1 MSVESSKKLWSIGG
15 GKGGIGKS
23 VFTLGLGISLSRM
36 GKKVILVDADLGGAN
51 LHTLMGVR
59 FPPCTLED
67 FLLNRVDR
75 LEDIVIDTQVE
86 GIGLICGAD
95 DILGAANPTYNQK
108 IRILKQ
114 IENLPADLVLLDL
127 GAGTSYNILDF
138 FNYSH
143 GRICIMTNQA
153 TSLQNVY
160 GFIKSALYRLIT
172 REFAKD
178 HDVLRLVLQT
188 EASPSESKIE
198 SVKELL
204 LQLQEGGEDRLSRF
218 SQLLKTF
225 ELFLVVNMVKEDPDL
240 QAARIIKKVCE
251 SFLSVVPQMLGHL
264 SYDPAIEKA
273 VNQMVPFPVNRDN
286 SPAAL
291 DLKEI
296 ARTVLMHCYNQA
308 DPGKEVGKRGN
319 FLSGQASGCRVRD
332 KGNISKRDCGKNC
345 LINER
350 LSRLKEAGAGAGKGD
365 SNRGRLGQAQGG
377 WAGSC
382 LPVRKTR

>member
-1 MSVESSKKLWSIGG
+1 MVSKEILPSRWEAKEMSVELSKKLWSIGG

-36 GKKVILVDADLGGAN
+36 GKKIILVDADLGGAN

-59 FPPCTLED
+59 FPPVTLED

-75 LEDIVIDTQVE
+75 LEDVVIDTRVE

-127 GAGTSYNILDF
+127 GAGTSFNILDF

-160 GFIKSALYRLIT
+160 GFIKSALYRQIT

-178 HDVLRLVLQT
+178 HSMLRLVLQT
-188 EASPSESKIE
+188 EVTPSESKIDSIE
-198 SVKELL
+198 ELL
-204 LQLQEGGEDRLSRF
+204 LQLSAGGEERVGRLLN
-218 SQLLKTF
+218 LLKNF
-225 ELFLVVNMVKEDPDL
+225 QLFLVVNMVRQDPDL
-240 QAARIIKKVCE
+240 QAARIIEKVCG
-251 SFLSVVPQMLGHL
+251 SFLSVTPQILGHL
-264 SYDPAIEKA
+264 SFDPAIEKA
-273 VNQMVPFPVNRDN
+273 VNQMVPFPLNQQN

-296 ARTVLMHCYNQA
+296 ALSVLMHCYEQA
-308 DPGKEVGKRGN
+308 DAVKEVWQGAD
-319 FLSGQASGCRVRD
+319 LPAEVASDFRD
-332 KGNISKRDCGKNC
+332 
-345 LINER
+345 
-350 LSRLKEAGAGAGKGD
+350 
-365 SNRGRLGQAQGG
+365 
-377 WAGSC
+377 
-382 LPVRKTR
+382 

>member
-1 MSVESSKKLWSIGG
+1 MSVELSKKLWSIGG

-36 GKKVILVDADLGGAN
+36 GKKIILVDADLGGAN

-108 IRILKQ
+108 VRILKQ

-143 GRICIMTNQA
+143 GRICVMTNQA

-160 GFIKSALYRLIT
+160 GFIKSALYRQIT

-178 HDVLRLVLQT
+178 HEMLRLVLQT
-188 EASPSESKIE
+188 DPAPSESKID
-198 SVKELL
+198 SVEALL
-204 LQLQEGGEDRLSRF
+204 LQLPSGGEDRLSRF
-218 SQLLKTF
+218 LNLLKNF
-225 ELFLVVNMVKEDPDL
+225 QLFLVVNMVKEKPDL
-240 QAARIIKKVCE
+240 QAGRIIEKVCG
-251 SFLSVVPQMLGHL
+251 SFLSIEPQMLGHIPF
-264 SYDPAIEKA
+264 DPAIEKA
-273 VNQMVPFPVNRDN
+273 VNQMVPFPLNQKN
-286 SPAAL
+286 SPAAVNL
-291 DLKEI
+291 REI
-296 ARTVLMHCYNQA
+296 AQTVLIQSYAQT
-308 DPGKEVGKRGN
+308 
-319 FLSGQASGCRVRD
+319 
-332 KGNISKRDCGKNC
+332 
-345 LINER
+345 
-350 LSRLKEAGAGAGKGD
+350 GAGAGVRQEADAAGHQP
-365 SNRGRLGQAQGG
+365 SGELAQD
-377 WAGSC
+377 AGN
-382 LPVRKTR
+382 V

>member
-1 MSVESSKKLWSIGG
+1 MESSKKLWSIGG

-36 GKKVILVDADLGGAN
+36 GKKIILVDADLGGAN

-204 LQLQEGGEDRLSRF
+204 LQLQQGGEDRLSRF

-264 SYDPAIEKA
+264 SFDPAIEKA

-286 SPAAL
+286 SPGAL
-291 DLKEI
+291 DLKDI
-296 ARTVLMHCYNQA
+296 ARTVLMHCYNQT
-308 DPGKEVGKRGN
+308 DPGKEVGRERIS
-319 FLSGQASGCRVRD
+319 FLGALQSAAS
-332 KGNISKRDCGKNC
+332 
-345 LINER
+345 EM
-350 LSRLKEAGAGAGKGD
+350 KE
-365 SNRGRLGQAQGG
+365 
-377 WAGSC
+377 
-382 LPVRKTR
+382 T

>member
-1 MSVESSKKLWSIGG
+1 MELSKKLWSIGG

-36 GKKVILVDADLGGAN
+36 GKKIILVDADLGGAN

-67 FLLNRVDR
+67 FLLNRVER

-95 DILGAANPTYNQK
+95 DILGAANPTYTQK
-108 IRILKQ
+108 VRILKQ

-138 FNYSH
+138 FNYSQ

-160 GFIKSALYRLIT
+160 GFIKSALYRRIT

-178 HDVLRLVLQT
+178 HDVLRMVLQT
-188 EASPSESKIE
+188 EATPPEGKIE

-204 LQLQEGGEDRLSRF
+204 LQLQEGGEDRLDRF
-218 SQLLKTF
+218 SQLLNTF

-240 QAARIIKKVCE
+240 QAARIIEKVCG
-251 SFLSVVPQMLGHL
+251 SFLSVVPQVLGHI
-264 SYDPAIEKA
+264 SYDPAIEKS
-273 VNQMVPFPVNRDN
+273 VNQMVPFPLNREN

-296 ARTVLMHCYNQA
+296 ARSVLANCYNRA
-308 DPGKEVGKRGN
+308 DPAEEVEKRGTS
-319 FLSGQASGCRVRD
+319 FLGALQSAAS
-332 KGNISKRDCGKNC
+332 KMK
-345 LINER
+345 
-350 LSRLKEAGAGAGKGD
+350 
-365 SNRGRLGQAQGG
+365 
-377 WAGSC
+377 
-382 LPVRKTR
+382 KT

>member
-1 MSVESSKKLWSIGG
+1 MLVELSKKLWSIGG

-36 GKKVILVDADLGGAN
+36 GKKIILVDADLGGAN

-67 FLLNRVDR
+67 FLLKRVDR
-75 LEDIVIDTQVE
+75 LEDIVIETQVE

-108 IRILKQ
+108 VRILKQ

-160 GFIKSALYRLIT
+160 GFIKSALYRQIT

-178 HDVLRLVLQT
+178 HDMLRLVLQT
-188 EASPSESKIE
+188 DVTASESKID
-198 SVKELL
+198 SVEELL
-204 LQLQEGGEDRLSRF
+204 LQLPVGGEERLNKF
-218 SQLLKTF
+218 LNLLKNF
-225 ELFLVVNMVKEDPDL
+225 KLFLLVNMVKEAPDL
-240 QAARIIKKVCE
+240 QAARIIEKVCG
-251 SFLSVVPQMLGHL
+251 SFLSVVPELLGHL
-264 SYDPAIEKA
+264 SFDPAIEKA
-273 VNQMVPFPVNRDN
+273 VNQMVPFPLNHQN
-286 SPAAL
+286 SPAAS
-291 DLKEI
+291 DFKEI
-296 ARTVLMHCYNQA
+296 AQIILMHCYDQA
-308 DPGKEVGKRGN
+308 DVVEEVPSEAD
-319 FLSGQASGCRVRD
+319 LSSGSASGFF
-332 KGNISKRDCGKNC
+332 
-345 LINER
+345 
-350 LSRLKEAGAGAGKGD
+350 
-365 SNRGRLGQAQGG
+365 GRSG
-377 WAGSC
+377 
-382 LPVRKTR
+382 

>member
-1 MSVESSKKLWSIGG
+1 LPANACGIGGANAVFPEGAKNYRAGSPYYPLKKFSPIEPDEKEMSVELGKKLWSIGG

-36 GKKVILVDADLGGAN
+36 GKKIILVDADLGGAN

-67 FLLNRVDR
+67 FFLNRVDR

-95 DILGAANPTYNQK
+95 DILGAANPTYAQK
-108 IRILKQ
+108 VRILKQ

-138 FNYSH
+138 FNYSQ

-160 GFIKSALYRLIT
+160 GFIKSALYRQIT

-188 EASPSESKIE
+188 EATPSESKIE

-204 LQLQEGGEDRLSRF
+204 LHLQVGGEDRLSRF

-225 ELFLVVNMVKEDPDL
+225 ELFLVVNMVKEEPDL
-240 QAARIIKKVCE
+240 QAARIIKKVCG

-264 SYDPAIEKA
+264 SYDPALEKA
-273 VNQMVPFPVNRDN
+273 VNQMVPFPVNQEN

-296 ARTVLMHCYNQA
+296 ARIVLANCYNQA
-308 DPGKEVGKRGN
+308 DPGKEVGKKAIS
-319 FLSGQASGCRVRD
+319 FLGALQGDAC
-332 KGNISKRDCGKNC
+332 
-345 LINER
+345 EM
-350 LSRLKEAGAGAGKGD
+350 KE
-365 SNRGRLGQAQGG
+365 
-377 WAGSC
+377 
-382 LPVRKTR
+382 T

>member
-1 MSVESSKKLWSIGG
+1 MAVALSKKLWSIGG

-36 GKKVILVDADLGGAN
+36 GKKIILVDGDLGGAN

-67 FLLNRVDR
+67 FFLNRVES
-75 LEDIVIDTQVE
+75 LEDVVIETQVE

-95 DILGAANPTYNQK
+95 DILGSANPTYAQK
-108 IRILKQ
+108 VRILKQ
-114 IENLPADLVLLDL
+114 LENLPADLVLLDL

-160 GFIKSALYRLIT
+160 GFIKSALYRQIS

-178 HDVLRLVLQT
+178 HDVLRLMLQT
-188 EASPSESKIE
+188 ESTPSESKIE

-204 LQLQEGGEDRLSRF
+204 VQLQEGGEERLAQF
-218 SQLLKTF
+218 SQLLEAF

-240 QAARIIKKVCE
+240 QAARIIEKVCG
-251 SFLSVVPQMLGHL
+251 SFLSFVPQMLGHI
-264 SYDPAIEKA
+264 SFDPEIEKA
-273 VNQMVPFPVNRDN
+273 VNQMVPFPLTREN

-291 DLKEI
+291 DVKEI
-296 ARTVLMHCYNQA
+296 ARTVLMNCQ
-308 DPGKEVGKRGN
+308 
-319 FLSGQASGCRVRD
+319 GQAHPGQETV
-332 KGNISKRDCGKNC
+332 KEEISFLR
-345 LINER
+345 R
-350 LSRLKEAGAGAGKGD
+350 L
-365 SNRGRLGQAQGG
+365 QGS
-377 WAGSC
+377 AFE
-382 LPVRKTR
+382 LNQT

>member
-1 MSVESSKKLWSIGG
+1 MSLELTKKLWSIGG

-75 LEDIVIDTQVE
+75 LEDIVIETQVE

-95 DILGAANPTYNQK
+95 DILGSANPTYTQK
-108 IRILKQ
+108 VRILKQ
-114 IENLPADLVLLDL
+114 IEDLPADLVLLDL

-138 FNYSH
+138 FNYSQ

-160 GFIKSALYRLIT
+160 GFIKSALYRRIT

-178 HDVLRLVLQT
+178 HDVLHMVLQT
-188 EASPSESKIE
+188 EATSSESKIE

-204 LQLQEGGEDRLSRF
+204 LQLQEGGGDRLSRL
-218 SQLLKTF
+218 SYLLKTF

-240 QAARIIKKVCE
+240 QAARIIEKVCG
-251 SFLSVVPQMLGHL
+251 SFLSVVPQVLGHI

-273 VNQMVPFPVNRDN
+273 VNQMVPFPLNQEN
-286 SPAAL
+286 SPAAV

-296 ARTVLMHCYNQA
+296 ARIVLANSYNQA
-308 DPGKEVGKRGN
+308 DPGKEAGKQATS
-319 FLSGQASGCRVRD
+319 FLSALKSAASEM
-332 KGNISKRDCGKNC
+332 KKM
-345 LINER
+345 
-350 LSRLKEAGAGAGKGD
+350 
-365 SNRGRLGQAQGG
+365 
-377 WAGSC
+377 
-382 LPVRKTR
+382 

>member
-1 MSVESSKKLWSIGG
+1 VELSKKLWSIGG

-23 VFTLGLGISLSRM
+23 VFTLGLGIFLSRM
-36 GKKVILVDADLGGAN
+36 GKKIILVDADLGGAN

-95 DILGAANPTYNQK
+95 DILGAANPTYAQK
-108 IRILKQ
+108 VRILKQ

-138 FNYSH
+138 FNYSQ

-188 EASPSESKIE
+188 EATPSESKIE

-204 LQLQEGGEDRLSRF
+204 LQLQVGGEDRLSRF
-218 SQLLKTF
+218 SQLLKSF

-240 QAARIIKKVCE
+240 QAARIIEKVCG
-251 SFLSVVPQMLGHL
+251 SFLSVVPQVLGHL

-273 VNQMVPFPVNRDN
+273 VNQMVPFPLNREN

-296 ARTVLMHCYNQA
+296 ARTVLANCYNQA
-308 DPGKEVGKRGN
+308 DPGREVGKQAVS
-319 FLSGQASGCRVRD
+319 FLGALQGAASGM
-332 KGNISKRDCGKNC
+332 
-345 LINER
+345 
-350 LSRLKEAGAGAGKGD
+350 KE
-365 SNRGRLGQAQGG
+365 
-377 WAGSC
+377 
-382 LPVRKTR
+382 T

>member
-1 MSVESSKKLWSIGG
+1 MELSKKLWSIGG

-36 GKKVILVDADLGGAN
+36 GKKIILVDADLGGAN
-51 LHTLMGVR
+51 LHTLLGVR

-95 DILGAANPTYNQK
+95 DILGAANPTYAQK
-108 IRILKQ
+108 VRILKQ

-138 FNYSH
+138 FNYSQ

-160 GFIKSALYRLIT
+160 GFIKNALYRQIT

-188 EASPSESKIE
+188 EATPSESKIE

-204 LQLQEGGEDRLSRF
+204 LQLQVGGEDRLRRF

-240 QAARIIKKVCE
+240 QAARIIEKVCG
-251 SFLSVVPQMLGHL
+251 SFLSVTPQILGHL
-264 SYDPAIEKA
+264 SFDPAIEKA
-273 VNQMVPFPVNRDN
+273 VNQMVPFPLNQQN

-296 ARTVLMHCYNQA
+296 ALSLLMHCYEQA
-308 DPGKEVGKRGN
+308 DAVKEIRHGADLPAKV
-319 FLSGQASGCRVRD
+319 ASGFP
-332 KGNISKRDCGKNC
+332 
-345 LINER
+345 
-350 LSRLKEAGAGAGKGD
+350 A
-365 SNRGRLGQAQGG
+365 
-377 WAGSC
+377 
-382 LPVRKTR
+382 